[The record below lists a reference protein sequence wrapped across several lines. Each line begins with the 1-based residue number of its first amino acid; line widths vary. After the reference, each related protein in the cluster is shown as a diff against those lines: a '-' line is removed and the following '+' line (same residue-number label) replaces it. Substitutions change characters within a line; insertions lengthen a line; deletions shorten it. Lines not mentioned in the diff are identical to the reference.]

1 MFLFH
6 DIKVGNDRFAYVVLF
21 TDCVVFLNMKQH
33 IAHITLLVKD
43 YDEAIAFYTQKLYF
57 TLPEDTVLREINYH
71 QGSVTTA
78 SF

>member
-21 TDCVVFLNMKQH
+21 TDCVVFLSMKQ
-33 IAHITLLVKD
+33 HITLLVKD

-57 TLPEDTVLREINYH
+57 TLLKDTVLSDINVIIRML
-71 QGSVTTA
+71 QPRLSDKI
-78 SF
+78 